1 MIIGQWRRCCAARR
15 GETRAS
21 IQGIGGKARNN
32 QSEGNL
38 PGDATLPWLRSNP
51 LRPSVPDPSRLARD
65 MPRAA
70 WRFVSVAHGRVG
82 ESTTPCP
89 GQCHAFA
96 FSPLHVALYHTF
108 VVVHPF
114 SSFHRLFVHP
124 TTFDS
129 ALLVQSFLLV
139 PFHPLSLSIYLYP
152 SFSPSLPFLPSPL
165 YPSLSLCLCLSH
177 RHSRFPALSKINTSQ
192 RGLKTCVNMVL
203 HCLYVHITL
212 SARLLPPTGKPAGH
226 FTTPYRRAR

>member
-82 ESTTPCP
+82 ESTTLCP

-96 FSPLHVALYHTF
+96 FSPLHVALYLRRRPS
-108 VVVHPF
+108 V
-114 SSFHRLFVHP
+114 
-124 TTFDS
+124 
-129 ALLVQSFLLV
+129 LLV
-139 PFHPLSLSIYLYP
+139 PPFVRPSNDVRLHAAGSIVPFSPLSPSFSFHLSLPFFLSFSTLPSLTSLSLS
-152 SFSPSLPFLPSPL
+152 FALPLPL
-165 YPSLSLCLCLSH
+165 A
-177 RHSRFPALSKINTSQ
+177 PALPVSCT
-192 RGLKTCVNMVL
+192 
-203 HCLYVHITL
+203 
-212 SARLLPPTGKPAGH
+212 
-226 FTTPYRRAR
+226 

>member
-1 MIIGQWRRCCAARR
+1 MEKRGTTNQRATSLGTRRCHGCVRTLLGRLCRIPHGLLGICRVRR
-15 GETRAS
+15 GVSYPWHTAVSAS
-21 IQGIGGKARNN
+21 PPRCVLAN
-32 QSEGNL
+32 
-38 PGDATLPWLRSNP
+38 ATLLLS
-51 LRPSVPDPSRLARD
+51 LLCTLLS
-65 MPRAA
+65 
-70 WRFVSVAHGRVG
+70 
-82 ESTTPCP
+82 
-89 GQCHAFA
+89 
-96 FSPLHVALYHTF
+96 TF

-129 ALLVQSFLLV
+129 TLLVQSFLLV

-212 SARLLPPTGKPAGH
+212 SARLLPPTRKPAGH